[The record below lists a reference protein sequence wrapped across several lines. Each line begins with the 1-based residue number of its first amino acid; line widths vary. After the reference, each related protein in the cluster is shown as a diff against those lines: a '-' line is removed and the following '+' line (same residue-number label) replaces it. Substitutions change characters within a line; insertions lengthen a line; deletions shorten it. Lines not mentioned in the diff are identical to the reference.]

1 MIEVFKTENTK
12 FYVSIYDRNKKKVK
26 RKRKENNKKQEESN
40 KKIGSVRNGLNLYTE
55 YSIL

>member
-26 RKRKENNKKQEESN
+26 RKRKENNKK
-40 KKIGSVRNGLNLYTE
+40 
-55 YSIL
+55 